1 MCHELRRFMLW
12 TTAWRAPALM
22 ASSLVLIVRVF
33 FAKIHEN
40 KGRKK
45 KRGHYFM
52 SLDVF
57 SYTWLRKPGNFGSPP
72 MKGGHKGS
80 PTMKAREQGSP
91 TMKGGQE
98 ARRQWGSTRAKQAE
112 CRDSFF
118 LNFTFLVFFLVHS
131 EKGCNFAR

>member
-1 MCHELRRFMLW
+1 
-12 TTAWRAPALM
+12 M
-22 ASSLVLIVRVF
+22 ASSLVLIVQVF

-57 SYTWLRKPGNFGSPP
+57 SYTWLRKPGDFSSPT
-72 MKGGHKGS
+72 MKTGHKGSFNNDGRAQGS

-91 TMKGGQE
+91 TMK
-98 ARRQWGSTRAKQAE
+98 ARAQGSPTMGADEGK
-112 CRDSFF
+112 
-118 LNFTFLVFFLVHS
+118 T
-131 EKGCNFAR
+131 G